1 MLRKLILAS
10 HGKFASGIYSS
21 LALICGKMNEIEV
34 LDAYVEE
41 DFSLST
47 RVEDIMQRYK
57 EYELIV
63 LTDIF
68 GGSVNNEFLKYI
80 NRENYYLIS
89 GLNLSLLIEIAT
101 KIKLDLP
108 FESVVTDAVDNSKE
122 MIQLCNKTIKKKILE
137 DEF

>member
-10 HGKFASGIYSS
+10 HGNFASGIYSS

-41 DFSLST
+41 DFSLSA

-57 EYELIV
+57 DHELIV

-68 GGSVNNEFLKYI
+68 GGSINNEFLKYI

-101 KIKLDLP
+101 KIKLDLS
-108 FESVVTDAVDNSKE
+108 FESVVTDAIDNSKE